1 MAIKGKK
8 IIIAG
13 GSGLLGSALTE
24 HFLSN
29 DNYVII
35 LSRSDPF
42 KEQMIES
49 VYWDGSTF
57 DKWINSLNGADF
69 LINLTGK
76 NLNCRWTKTNRDE
89 IIESRTSSVIAL
101 GEALK
106 KIQDPPK
113 KWIQVSAV
121 GYYGDTGSDASVE
134 ESPPGKGFVAEVCR
148 KWEDAFNKYSF
159 DKIDTKIV
167 RIGNVLTRKGGM
179 LEPLTL
185 LTKFFLGGRTGSG
198 NQFISW
204 IHIDDLISIFEFLI
218 ENENSKKVFNAVS
231 PEPVTNNDFMTALR
245 KVYSR
250 PWSPPAPAFGVKLVS
265 KIIGVPGD
273 LILDSSKV
281 LPKNLLE
288 ENFNFHFT
296 DLQTALNNLK
306 T

>member
-1 MAIKGKK
+1 MALKGKK

-24 HFLSN
+24 HFLAN

-35 LSRSDPF
+35 LSRNDPF
-42 KEQMIES
+42 KEQMLES

-57 DKWINSLNGADF
+57 DKWLNSLNGVDY

-76 NLNCRWTKTNRDE
+76 NLNCRWNKANRDE

-106 KIQDPPK
+106 KIQNPPK
-113 KWIQVSAV
+113 KWIQASAV
-121 GYYGDTGSDASVE
+121 GYYGDTGSDTVVE
-134 ESPPGKGFVAEVCR
+134 ESPSGNGFVAEVCR
-148 KWEDAFNKYSF
+148 KWEESFNNYSF
-159 DKIDTKIV
+159 NKIDTKIV
-167 RIGNVLTRKGGM
+167 RIGNVLTPKGGM

-204 IHIDDLISIFEFLI
+204 IHIDDLISIFDFIL
-218 ENENSKKVFNAVS
+218 ENETSPKVYNAVS
-231 PEPVTNNDFMTALR
+231 PKPSTNNEFMTALR

-273 LILDSSKV
+273 LILDSSNV
-281 LPKNLLE
+281 FPKNLLE
-288 ENFNFHFT
+288 ENFNFHFEN
-296 DLQTALNNLK
+296 LQNALNNLK

>member
-1 MAIKGKK
+1 MALKGKK

-13 GSGLLGSALTE
+13 GSGLIGSALTE
-24 HFLSN
+24 HFLAN
-29 DNYVII
+29 DNNVII
-35 LSRSDPF
+35 LSRSEPF
-42 KEQMIES
+42 KEQMLES

-57 DKWINSLNGADF
+57 DKWINSINGADY

-76 NLNCRWTKTNRDE
+76 NLNCRWTKHNREE

-106 KIQDPPK
+106 KIQAPPK

-121 GYYGDTGSDASVE
+121 GYYGDTDGNSADE
-134 ESPPGKGFVAEVCR
+134 ESPSGEGFVAEVCR
-148 KWEDAFNKYSF
+148 KWEDTFNKYSF
-159 DKIDTKIV
+159 DKIETKIV
-167 RIGNVLTRKGGM
+167 RIGNVLTRKRGM
-179 LEPLTL
+179 LEPLIL

-204 IHIDDLISIFEFLI
+204 IHIDDLVSIFEFLL
-218 ENENSKKVFNAVS
+218 ENQNTGKVFNAVS
-231 PEPVTNNDFMTALR
+231 PEPVTNNDFMAALR

-281 LPKNLLE
+281 VPKNLLE

-296 DLQTALNNLK
+296 ELQTALNDLK